1 MELQSQ
7 PRICGPHGKSYWQI
21 GLLKS
26 SLLPVDTLRAWKRT
40 QIRKGTAKQ
49 EMSVSRGAI
58 SRMIAE
64 KIIAGGL
71 MLEHSMAG
79 NSLRMPA
86 MTKNIPVS
94 KRTEMIC

>member
-1 MELQSQ
+1 
-7 PRICGPHGKSYWQI
+7 
-21 GLLKS
+21 
-26 SLLPVDTLRAWKRT
+26 
-40 QIRKGTAKQ
+40 
-49 EMSVSRGAI
+49 
-58 SRMIAE
+58 MIAE

-94 KRTEMIC
+94 KRTEMICNSISPVATGNRSQLSSCMNGEKTAIKTIRTSMILGNLFIC